1 MARGCFVYQKPEK
14 IRWLDGDKLQAKVG
28 GSKWIGFAIQDFKKM
43 VEEQCDIAEKHL
55 GRLGVPLIS
64 PADLEHV
71 QDNDTTSVGHGL
83 WTSNQSLRTKTIGSP
98 HSPKSIL
105 DADTS
110 IGVAL
115 GIAISYTGG
124 GAMRVPEIVD
134 ISVSKVSGGAT
145 RSLRFQTAKRRCAIA
160 YDRTKSEGLQ
170 GHISFAKTKKTMK
183 FTSERLT
190 CLLLTVA
197 IRFKPHVIAA
207 ANSEYGARASLYHG
221 AFLIAEDGQSM
232 SEDRLRYLM
241 NRSIDKHLP
250 GLSINP
256 LRHVTEAIS
265 LKAVELVG
273 HTVDQ
278 KYKSEMRLTMIALSA
293 HSEGTSDE
301 RYAGDQ
307 FQIGGI
313 SAYHVDRLVAVAAR
327 KYIKILT
334 PSYRFFEAAKIFNAY
349 IGLENMQPG
358 TLAQPTEQIDH
369 GALWL
374 WVKEYRPEVAAAAEA
389 QLCGHSARL
398 QLPGCSCPVRM
409 PPHQVQS
416 VQDPANHSSPVA
428 ASPNVEQQS
437 SVHAAG
443 VQLVQAHPKNQPVQE
458 AALQTPPSQVHPG
471 SPNVEQQSSLHA
483 AGDQLMRAH
492 PNSQPAQEHPK
503 SQPVQEAALQTPPS
517 KVHTASPNVEQQS
530 SLHASGVQL
539 LQANPN
545 SQPVQE
551 AVLQTPPTQ
560 RHSVRRDLATCDELV
575 TRLPSTFSSSL
586 PPSKVACLHNVLSSR
601 FTVQREP
608 SYDRHPKGD
617 FGSLESIT
625 WLGRPAIDNTAVRDW
640 QEQLL
645 SPLRRATRHTGNSCT
660 AVRFVAAANC
670 YRPSAEKLYHQGT
683 G

>member
-1 MARGCFVYQKPEK
+1 
-14 IRWLDGDKLQAKVG
+14 
-28 GSKWIGFAIQDFKKM
+28 
-43 VEEQCDIAEKHL
+43 
-55 GRLGVPLIS
+55 
-64 PADLEHV
+64 
-71 QDNDTTSVGHGL
+71 
-83 WTSNQSLRTKTIGSP
+83 
-98 HSPKSIL
+98 
-105 DADTS
+105 
-110 IGVAL
+110 
-115 GIAISYTGG
+115 
-124 GAMRVPEIVD
+124 
-134 ISVSKVSGGAT
+134 
-145 RSLRFQTAKRRCAIA
+145 
-160 YDRTKSEGLQ
+160 
-170 GHISFAKTKKTMK
+170 
-183 FTSERLT
+183 
-190 CLLLTVA
+190 
-197 IRFKPHVIAA
+197 
-207 ANSEYGARASLYHG
+207 
-221 AFLIAEDGQSM
+221 
-232 SEDRLRYLM
+232 
-241 NRSIDKHLP
+241 
-250 GLSINP
+250 
-256 LRHVTEAIS
+256 
-265 LKAVELVG
+265 
-273 HTVDQ
+273 
-278 KYKSEMRLTMIALSA
+278 
-293 HSEGTSDE
+293 
-301 RYAGDQ
+301 
-307 FQIGGI
+307 
-313 SAYHVDRLVAVAAR
+313 
-327 KYIKILT
+327 
-334 PSYRFFEAAKIFNAY
+334 
-349 IGLENMQPG
+349 
-358 TLAQPTEQIDH
+358 
-369 GALWL
+369 
-374 WVKEYRPEVAAAAEA
+374 
-389 QLCGHSARL
+389 
-398 QLPGCSCPVRM
+398 M

-443 VQLVQAHPKNQPVQE
+443 VQLVQAHPKN
-458 AALQTPPSQVHPG
+458 
-471 SPNVEQQSSLHA
+471 
-483 AGDQLMRAH
+483 
-492 PNSQPAQEHPK
+492 
-503 SQPVQEAALQTPPS
+503 QPVQEAALQTPPS

>member
-14 IRWLDGDKLQAKVG
+14 IRWLGGDKLQAKVG

-115 GIAISYTGG
+115 GMAISYTGG

-458 AALQTPPSQVHPG
+458 AALQTPPSPVH
-471 SPNVEQQSSLHA
+471 
-483 AGDQLMRAH
+483 AG
-492 PNSQPAQEHPK
+492 
-503 SQPVQEAALQTPPS
+503 
-517 KVHTASPNVEQQS
+517 SPNVEQQS

>member
-115 GIAISYTGG
+115 GMAISYTGG

-458 AALQTPPSQVHPG
+458 AALQTPPS
-471 SPNVEQQSSLHA
+471 
-483 AGDQLMRAH
+483 
-492 PNSQPAQEHPK
+492 
-503 SQPVQEAALQTPPS
+503 

>member
-1 MARGCFVYQKPEK
+1 
-14 IRWLDGDKLQAKVG
+14 
-28 GSKWIGFAIQDFKKM
+28 M

-55 GRLGVPLIS
+55 SRLGVPLIS

-83 WTSNQSLRTKTIGSP
+83 WTYNQSLRTKIIGSP
-98 HSPKSIL
+98 QTPKSIL

-115 GIAISYTGG
+115 GTAISYTGG

-221 AFLIAEDGQSM
+221 AFLIAEDGHSM
-232 SEDRLRYLM
+232 TEDRLRYLM

-327 KYIKILT
+327 K
-334 PSYRFFEAAKIFNAY
+334 
-349 IGLENMQPG
+349 
-358 TLAQPTEQIDH
+358 
-369 GALWL
+369 
-374 WVKEYRPEVAAAAEA
+374 
-389 QLCGHSARL
+389 
-398 QLPGCSCPVRM
+398 
-409 PPHQVQS
+409 
-416 VQDPANHSSPVA
+416 
-428 ASPNVEQQS
+428 
-437 SVHAAG
+437 
-443 VQLVQAHPKNQPVQE
+443 
-458 AALQTPPSQVHPG
+458 
-471 SPNVEQQSSLHA
+471 
-483 AGDQLMRAH
+483 
-492 PNSQPAQEHPK
+492 
-503 SQPVQEAALQTPPS
+503 
-517 KVHTASPNVEQQS
+517 
-530 SLHASGVQL
+530 
-539 LQANPN
+539 
-545 SQPVQE
+545 
-551 AVLQTPPTQ
+551 
-560 RHSVRRDLATCDELV
+560 
-575 TRLPSTFSSSL
+575 
-586 PPSKVACLHNVLSSR
+586 
-601 FTVQREP
+601 
-608 SYDRHPKGD
+608 
-617 FGSLESIT
+617 
-625 WLGRPAIDNTAVRDW
+625 
-640 QEQLL
+640 
-645 SPLRRATRHTGNSCT
+645 
-660 AVRFVAAANC
+660 
-670 YRPSAEKLYHQGT
+670 
-683 G
+683 

>member
-14 IRWLDGDKLQAKVG
+14 IRWLGGDKLQAKVG

-115 GIAISYTGG
+115 GMAISYTGG

-458 AALQTPPSQVHPG
+458 AALQTPPS
-471 SPNVEQQSSLHA
+471 
-483 AGDQLMRAH
+483 
-492 PNSQPAQEHPK
+492 
-503 SQPVQEAALQTPPS
+503 

>member
-1 MARGCFVYQKPEK
+1 
-14 IRWLDGDKLQAKVG
+14 
-28 GSKWIGFAIQDFKKM
+28 
-43 VEEQCDIAEKHL
+43 
-55 GRLGVPLIS
+55 
-64 PADLEHV
+64 LEHV

-115 GIAISYTGG
+115 GMAISYTGG

-458 AALQTPPSQVHPG
+458 AALQTPPS
-471 SPNVEQQSSLHA
+471 
-483 AGDQLMRAH
+483 
-492 PNSQPAQEHPK
+492 
-503 SQPVQEAALQTPPS
+503 